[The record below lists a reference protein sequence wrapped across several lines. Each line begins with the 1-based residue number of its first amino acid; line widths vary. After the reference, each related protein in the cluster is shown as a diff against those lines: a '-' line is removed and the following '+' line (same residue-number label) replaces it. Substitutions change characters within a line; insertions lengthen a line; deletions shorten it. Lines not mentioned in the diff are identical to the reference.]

1 MKALVNSLFSFEIN
15 DESALDI
22 VKVRDD
28 MFNIIYNERSFM
40 VCLLSNDK
48 KNKAFEIVIN
58 NNIYAVQLKDDFDEL
73 LLHLGVDIH
82 ESNKDKDVVSPMPGR
97 VVEVFVSAGDS
108 INEGDG
114 LVVLEAM
121 KMENVI
127 KATKSGVLKGV
138 YASAGDSV
146 EKNSVLLSY
155 K

>member
-15 DESALDI
+15 DESDLDI
-22 VKVRDD
+22 VKVRED
-28 MFNIIYNERSFM
+28 MFNIIYNERPFVVS
-40 VCLLSNDK
+40 LLSKDK

-58 NNIYAVQLKDDFDEL
+58 NNLYVVQLKDDFDEL

-82 ESNKDKDVVSPMPGR
+82 EPNKDMDVVSPMPGR
-97 VVEVFVSAGDS
+97 VVEVFVSAGDL
-108 INEGDG
+108 IKEGDG

-127 KATKSGVLKGV
+127 KATKSGVLKDV

-146 EKNSVLLSY
+146 EKNSILLSY

>member
-1 MKALVNSLFSFEIN
+1 
-15 DESALDI
+15 
-22 VKVRDD
+22 
-28 MFNIIYNERSFM
+28 M

-58 NNIYAVQLKDDFDEL
+58 NNLYAVQLKDDFDEL

-127 KATKSGVLKGV
+127 KATKSGVLKDV

>member
-15 DESALDI
+15 NEKTLDI
-22 VKVRDD
+22 VRVNDCL
-28 MFNIIYNERSFM
+28 FNIIYNEKSFM
-40 VCLLSNDK
+40 VSLLSNDK
-48 KNKAFEIVIN
+48 KNKSFEIVIN
-58 NNIYAVQLKDDFDEL
+58 NNLYAVQLKDDFDEL
-73 LLHLGVDIH
+73 LLRLGVDIH

-108 INEGDG
+108 VNEGDG

-127 KATKSGVLKGV
+127 KATKSGVIKDV
-138 YASAGDSV
+138 YASTGDSV

>member
-15 DESALDI
+15 DKKTLDI
-22 VKVRDD
+22 VRVNDGL
-28 MFNIIYNERSFM
+28 FNIIYNEKSFM
-40 VCLLSNDK
+40 VSLLSNDK
-48 KNKAFEIVIN
+48 KNKTFEIVIN
-58 NNIYAVQLKDDFDEL
+58 NNLYAVQLKDDFDEL
-73 LLHLGVDIH
+73 ILHLGVDIH

-127 KATKSGVLKGV
+127 KATKSGVLKDV

-146 EKNSVLLSY
+146 EKNSILLSY